1 MNYSNSLSLVFFK
14 GRFRVQKAKKIVNYA
29 SMETVLVTGAFGFI
43 GSSLTECLLKNGYR
57 VIAADQPYDEMA
69 ALTKKRFDFFSQ
81 GFPEIELFDIRSLSS
96 CRNAILKYSPLTVF
110 HLAALPGIRSSFYAP
125 RDYWE
130 TNLNGA
136 LNVIESA
143 KDSNVRTVFLA
154 SSSSVYGSILKGQ
167 KSQESDRIDLP
178 MSPYAATKSAM
189 EMMASSLT
197 PSLNLKV
204 ISLRF
209 FTVFGPY
216 GRPDMAVW
224 KFTKALLLGEEITL
238 NGDGSQLRD
247 FTPIFELT
255 TKLEKLLDLSKK
267 DINLANVTAINL
279 GSGHPSSILE
289 LVDSLSSRLR
299 IIPRLNFG
307 RSVLGDVFETRSHT
321 SLQEKFGLT
330 SLPSDAMTKG
340 LDLWVEW
347 ALSNSDL
354 IKSY

>member
-1 MNYSNSLSLVFFK
+1 
-14 GRFRVQKAKKIVNYA
+14 
-29 SMETVLVTGAFGFI
+29 
-43 GSSLTECLLKNGYR
+43 
-57 VIAADQPYDEMA
+57 
-69 ALTKKRFDFFSQ
+69 
-81 GFPEIELFDIRSLSS
+81 
-96 CRNAILKYSPLTVF
+96 
-110 HLAALPGIRSSFYAP
+110 
-125 RDYWE
+125 
-130 TNLNGA
+130 
-136 LNVIESA
+136 
-143 KDSNVRTVFLA
+143 
-154 SSSSVYGSILKGQ
+154 
-167 KSQESDRIDLP
+167 